1 MRRVTVTLAS
11 VALLATTAITPAFAT
26 TSENGSEDRLVVASM
41 RDDSRSA
48 QGSLCQFTNDRL
60 PHCKK
65 PAWLKWLED
74 HLG

>member
-11 VALLATTAITPAFAT
+11 VALLATTAITPAFAAT
-26 TSENGSEDRLVVASM
+26 GEDAPQGRVVATSM
-41 RDDSRSA
+41 RDDTRTA
-48 QGSLCQFTNDRL
+48 QGSICQFTHDRL

-65 PAWLKWLED
+65 PGWLKWLEK